1 MKESTKKVL
10 KIVIISCS
18 IFIIIV
24 LSVFGI
30 YKYMKYK
37 KIQDNINSVYNI
49 YNDNNRNEIV
59 TDFNNTV
66 GTPIESETN
75 KGQYLNAIG
84 TLEIPSINFKDIVV
98 KGTNQASLAQG
109 IGLFEHSNIL
119 EGNVCLA
126 GHNTY
131 RFLANLKNV
140 QQGDIIKYSSALG
153 NKEYRITTIKQIQET
168 DWTMLDDTEDNR
180 ITIITC
186 VRNKPELRLCV
197 QGIEN
202 I

>member
-18 IFIIIV
+18 ILIILG

-30 YKYMKYK
+30 FKYIENK
-37 KIQDNINSVYNI
+37 KIQDNINSVI
-49 YNDNNRNEIV
+49 I

-66 GTPIESETN
+66 GTPVESETDED
-75 KGQYLNAIG
+75 KYLNAIG

-98 KGTNQASLAQG
+98 EGTDQAALAQG

-140 QQGDIIKYSSALG
+140 QEGDIIKYSSALG
-153 NKEYRITTIKQIQET
+153 NKEYKITTIKQIQET
-168 DWTMLDDTEDNR
+168 DWSMLEDTEDDWSMLEDTEDNR

-186 VRNKPELRLCV
+186 VRNRPELRLCV
-197 QGIEN
+197 QAIEN

>member
-1 MKESTKKVL
+1 MINLKKE
-10 KIVIISCS
+10 
-18 IFIIIV
+18 
-24 LSVFGI
+24 
-30 YKYMKYK
+30 
-37 KIQDNINSVYNI
+37 NI
-49 YNDNNRNEIV
+49 RKNEISLLDCQV
-59 TDFNNTV
+59 ELILRSLEFYAYTYHFIY
-66 GTPIESETN
+66 PRKRESETDED
-75 KGQYLNAIG
+75 KYLNAIG

-98 KGTNQASLAQG
+98 EGTDQAALAQG

-140 QQGDIIKYSSALG
+140 QEGDIIKYSSALG
-153 NKEYRITTIKQIQET
+153 NKEYKITTIKQIQET
-168 DWTMLDDTEDNR
+168 DWSMLQDTEDNR

-197 QGIEN
+197 QAIEN

>member
-10 KIVIISCS
+10 KTTIITCS
-18 IFIIIV
+18 ILIIIE
-24 LSVFGI
+24 LTIFGI
-30 YKYMKYK
+30 FKYIEYR
-37 KIQDNINSVYNI
+37 KIQDNINSVYDI
-49 YNDNNRNEIV
+49 YNDSNRNEII

-66 GTPIESETN
+66 GTPVETDEDL
-75 KGQYLNAIG
+75 YLNAVG
-84 TLEIPSINFKDIVV
+84 VLEIPAIDFKDIVV
-98 KGTNQASLAQG
+98 EGTDQVALAKG

-140 QQGDIIKYSSALG
+140 QEGDIIKYSSALG
-153 NKEYRITTIKQIQET
+153 NKEYKITTIKQIQET
-168 DWTMLDDTEDNR
+168 DWSMLQDTEDNR

-186 VRNKPELRLCV
+186 VRNRPELRLCV
-197 QGIEN
+197 QAIEN

>member
-1 MKESTKKVL
+1 MNEKTKRVL

-18 IFIIIV
+18 ILILIS

-30 YKYMKYK
+30 FKYIEYR

-49 YNDNNRNEIV
+49 YNDSNRNEVI
-59 TDFNNTV
+59 TNFNNTV
-66 GTPIESETN
+66 GTPVESEIDES
-75 KGQYLNAIG
+75 KYLNAIG
-84 TLEIPSINFKDIVV
+84 TLEIPAINFKDIVV
-98 KGTNQASLAQG
+98 KGTDQLALAQG

-131 RFLANLKNV
+131 RFLANLKYV
-140 QQGDIIKYSSALG
+140 KEGDIIKYSSALG
-153 NKEYRITTIKQIQET
+153 NKEYKVTTIKQIQET
-168 DWTMLDDTEDNR
+168 DWTMLEDTEDNR

-186 VRNKPELRLCV
+186 VRNKPKLRLCV

-202 I
+202 N

>member
-1 MKESTKKVL
+1 MNEKAKRVL

-18 IFIIIV
+18 ILILIS

-30 YKYMKYK
+30 FKYIEYR

-49 YNDNNRNEIV
+49 YNDSNRNEVI
-59 TDFNNTV
+59 TNFNNTV
-66 GTPIESETN
+66 GTPVESEVDES
-75 KGQYLNAIG
+75 KYLNAIG
-84 TLEIPSINFKDIVV
+84 TLEIPVINFKDIVV
-98 KGTNQASLAQG
+98 KGTDQLALAQG

-131 RFLANLKNV
+131 RFLANLKYV
-140 QQGDIIKYSSALG
+140 KEGDIIKYSSALG
-153 NKEYRITTIKQIQET
+153 NKEYKVTTIKQIQET
-168 DWTMLDDTEDNR
+168 DWSMLEDTEDNR

-186 VRNKPELRLCV
+186 VRNKPKLRLCV

-202 I
+202 N

>member
-1 MKESTKKVL
+1 MNEKTKRVL

-18 IFIIIV
+18 ILILIS
-24 LSVFGI
+24 LSVFEI
-30 YKYMKYK
+30 FKYIEYR

-49 YNDNNRNEIV
+49 YNDSNRNEVI
-59 TDFNNTV
+59 TNFNNTV
-66 GTPIESETN
+66 GTPVESEID
-75 KGQYLNAIG
+75 KSKYLNAIG
-84 TLEIPSINFKDIVV
+84 TLEIPAINFKDIVV
-98 KGTNQASLAQG
+98 KGTDQLALAQG

-131 RFLANLKNV
+131 RFLANLKYVKEGN
-140 QQGDIIKYSSALG
+140 IIKYSSALG
-153 NKEYRITTIKQIQET
+153 NKEYKVTTIKQIQET
-168 DWTMLDDTEDNR
+168 DWTMLEDTEDNR

-186 VRNKPELRLCV
+186 VKNRPELRLCV

-202 I
+202 N

>member
-1 MKESTKKVL
+1 MKESIKKVL
-10 KIVIISCS
+10 KIAAISCS
-18 IFIIIV
+18 ILIAIILTIV
-24 LSVFGI
+24 GI
-30 YKYMKYK
+30 SKYIEYK
-37 KIQDNINSVYNI
+37 KIQDNISIVYDI
-49 YNDNNRNEIV
+49 YNDSNRNEIII
-59 TDFNNTV
+59 DFNNTV
-66 GTPIESETN
+66 GIPIESETDEE
-75 KGQYLNAIG
+75 QYLNAIG

-98 KGTNQASLAQG
+98 KGTNKSSLAQG
-109 IGLFEHSNIL
+109 IGLFEHSKIL

-140 QQGDIIKYSSALG
+140 QKGDIIKYSSALG

-168 DWTMLDDTEDNR
+168 DWSMLEDTEDNR

>member
-1 MKESTKKVL
+1 MKESIKKVL
-10 KIVIISCS
+10 KIAAISCS
-18 IFIIIV
+18 ILIAIILTIV
-24 LSVFGI
+24 GI
-30 YKYMKYK
+30 SKYIEYK
-37 KIQDNINSVYNI
+37 KIQDNISIVYDI
-49 YNDNNRNEIV
+49 YNDSNRNEIII
-59 TDFNNTV
+59 DFNNTV
-66 GTPIESETN
+66 GIPIESETDEE
-75 KGQYLNAIG
+75 QYLNAIG

-98 KGTNQASLAQG
+98 KGTNQSSLAQG
-109 IGLFEHSNIL
+109 IGLFEHSKIL

-140 QQGDIIKYSSALG
+140 QKGDIINYSSALG

-168 DWTMLDDTEDNR
+168 DWSMLEDTEDNR

>member
-18 IFIIIV
+18 ILIILG

-30 YKYMKYK
+30 FKYIEYK
-37 KIQDNINSVYNI
+37 KIQDNINSVYDI
-49 YNDNNRNEIV
+49 YNASNRHELI
-59 TDFNNTV
+59 THFNNTL
-66 GTPIESETN
+66 GTPVQYETDEN
-75 KGQYLNAIG
+75 KYLNAIG
-84 TLEIPSINFKDIVV
+84 PLEIPSIDFKDIVV
-98 KGTNQASLAQG
+98 EGTDQNSLAQG

-140 QQGDIIKYSSALG
+140 QEGDIIKYSSALG
-153 NKEYRITTIKQIQET
+153 NKEYKITTIKQIQET
-168 DWTMLDDTEDNR
+168 DWSMLEDTEDNR

-186 VRNKPELRLCV
+186 VRNRPELRLCV
-197 QGIEN
+197 QAIEN

>member
-1 MKESTKKVL
+1 MKESIKKVL
-10 KIVIISCS
+10 KIAAISCS
-18 IFIIIV
+18 ILIAIILTIV
-24 LSVFGI
+24 GI
-30 YKYMKYK
+30 SKYIEYK
-37 KIQDNINSVYNI
+37 KIQDNISIVYDI
-49 YNDNNRNEIV
+49 YNDSNRNEII

-66 GTPIESETN
+66 GIPIESETDEE
-75 KGQYLNAIG
+75 QYLNAIG

-98 KGTNQASLAQG
+98 KGTNQSSLAQG
-109 IGLFEHSNIL
+109 IGLFEHSKIL

-140 QQGDIIKYSSALG
+140 QKGDIIKYSSALG

-168 DWTMLDDTEDNR
+168 DWSMLEDTEDNR

>member
-10 KIVIISCS
+10 KTTIITCS
-18 IFIIIV
+18 ILIIIE
-24 LSVFGI
+24 LTIFGI
-30 YKYMKYK
+30 FKYIEYR
-37 KIQDNINSVYNI
+37 KIQDNINSVYDI
-49 YNDNNRNEIV
+49 YNDSNRNEII

-66 GTPIESETN
+66 GTPVETDEDL
-75 KGQYLNAIG
+75 YLNAVG
-84 TLEIPSINFKDIVV
+84 VLEIPAIDFKDIVV
-98 KGTNQASLAQG
+98 EGTDQVALAKG

-140 QQGDIIKYSSALG
+140 QEGDIIKYSSALG
-153 NKEYRITTIKQIQET
+153 NKEYKITTIKQIQET
-168 DWTMLDDTEDNR
+168 DWSMLQDTEDNR

-186 VRNKPELRLCV
+186 VRNRP
-197 QGIEN
+197 
-202 I
+202 

>member
-1 MKESTKKVL
+1 MKESIKKVL
-10 KIVIISCS
+10 KIAAISCS
-18 IFIIIV
+18 ILIAIILTIV
-24 LSVFGI
+24 GI
-30 YKYMKYK
+30 SKYIEYK
-37 KIQDNINSVYNI
+37 KIQDNISIVYDI
-49 YNDNNRNEIV
+49 YNDSNRYEIII
-59 TDFNNTV
+59 DFNNTV
-66 GTPIESETN
+66 GIPIESETDEE
-75 KGQYLNAIG
+75 QYLNAIG

-98 KGTNQASLAQG
+98 KGTNQSSLAQG
-109 IGLFEHSNIL
+109 IGLFEHSKIL

-140 QQGDIIKYSSALG
+140 QKGDIIKYSSALG
-153 NKEYRITTIKQIQET
+153 NKEYRITTIKQIQEP
-168 DWTMLDDTEDNR
+168 DWSMLEDTEDNR

>member
-1 MKESTKKVL
+1 M
-10 KIVIISCS
+10 
-18 IFIIIV
+18 
-24 LSVFGI
+24 
-30 YKYMKYK
+30 
-37 KIQDNINSVYNI
+37 
-49 YNDNNRNEIV
+49 
-59 TDFNNTV
+59 
-66 GTPIESETN
+66 
-75 KGQYLNAIG
+75 
-84 TLEIPSINFKDIVV
+84 
-98 KGTNQASLAQG
+98 
-109 IGLFEHSNIL
+109 
-119 EGNVCLA
+119 CLA

-140 QQGDIIKYSSALG
+140 QKGDTIKYSSALG

-168 DWTMLDDTEDNR
+168 DWTMLEDTEDNR

>member
-1 MKESTKKVL
+1 MNEKAKRVL

-18 IFIIIV
+18 ILILIS
-24 LSVFGI
+24 LSVFEI
-30 YKYMKYK
+30 FKYIEYR

-49 YNDNNRNEIV
+49 YNDSNRNEVI
-59 TDFNNTV
+59 TNFNNTV
-66 GTPIESETN
+66 GTPVESEID
-75 KGQYLNAIG
+75 KSKYLNAIG
-84 TLEIPSINFKDIVV
+84 TLEIPAINFKDIVV
-98 KGTNQASLAQG
+98 KGTDQLALAQG

-131 RFLANLKNV
+131 RFLANLKYV
-140 QQGDIIKYSSALG
+140 KEGDIIKYSSALG
-153 NKEYRITTIKQIQET
+153 NKEYKVTTIKQIQET
-168 DWTMLDDTEDNR
+168 DWTMLEDTEDNR

-186 VRNKPELRLCV
+186 VRNKPKLRLCV

-202 I
+202 N

>member
-1 MKESTKKVL
+1 MNEKTKRVL

-18 IFIIIV
+18 ILILIS
-24 LSVFGI
+24 LSVFEI
-30 YKYMKYK
+30 FKYIEYR

-49 YNDNNRNEIV
+49 YNDSNRNEVI
-59 TDFNNTV
+59 TNFNNTV
-66 GTPIESETN
+66 GTPVESEVDES
-75 KGQYLNAIG
+75 KYLNAIG
-84 TLEIPSINFKDIVV
+84 TLEIPVINFKDIVV
-98 KGTNQASLAQG
+98 KGTDQLALAQG

-131 RFLANLKNV
+131 RFLANLKYV
-140 QQGDIIKYSSALG
+140 KEGDIIKYSSALG
-153 NKEYRITTIKQIQET
+153 NKEYKVTTIKQIQET
-168 DWTMLDDTEDNR
+168 DWTMLEDTEDNR

-186 VRNKPELRLCV
+186 VRNKPKLRLCV

-202 I
+202 N